1 MPSTFPQAL
10 FTSCPR
16 LSIFRYAISSGIT
29 ETSSFSLCF
38 RTSTVLSLLL
48 YTLFLR
54 YPGESNHTQT
64 NQVNMRAIQLHCSTK

>member
-16 LSIFRYAISSGIT
+16 PSIFRHAISSGVA

-38 RTSTVLSLLL
+38 RTSTVLGLLL
-48 YTLFLR
+48 YSLFLN
-54 YPGESNHTQT
+54 YPKESNHTST
-64 NQVNMRAIQLHCSTK
+64 NQVNMQAIQLHCSTK